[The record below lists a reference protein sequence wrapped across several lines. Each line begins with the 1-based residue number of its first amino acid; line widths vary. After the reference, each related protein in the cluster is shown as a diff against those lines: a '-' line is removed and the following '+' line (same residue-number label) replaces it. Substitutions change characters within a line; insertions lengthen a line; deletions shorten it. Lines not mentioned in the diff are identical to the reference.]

1 MDQILKSLKTKVPG
15 LLWGCFKFTAENGT
29 MTIGECLTETL
40 TAELEGQPFNLGAS
54 KTSWDQTVGGAQ
66 STNKGIWMED
76 SSDGSYLAVREK
88 GTEGKILLGLT
99 VDGKLDEG
107 FGSKVLFTLPENT
120 TAVTVE
126 EKGRRLLIHCTMTD
140 SYGTETGFLGRFLRN
155 GTPDPDFA
163 AGQGWVSTPE
173 DAVFDGIESL
183 SFLSDGT
190 FLLEGKVNQCSAL
203 LGYTADGVLN
213 ASFGENGTLS
223 APPCEGSAYFSFS
236 EDPVGTLVVKASLYS
251 GDYNTSTGAY
261 GLFGLDG
268 KPLRGFANGGGW
280 LTTPEGMVFEDR
292 GLARRMDGS
301 ILATAKK
308 GERFLILRYGANG
321 VMDPTFADNGIIECP
336 EKVTDVSIYDGPGD
350 GFHLHVTIGS
360 GDGENT
366 YEDLHYDKDGHP
378 RSKPVEEPAAAP
390 ASADRL
396 RVPPDGYKFD
406 SYWIRQDDGSL
417 ITEATPVDASLPK
430 CLVRYHEDGTIDR
443 SFANQ
448 GMLPYPEG
456 VDFIDTGLVILK
468 DGSLLARCTP
478 SDEKENEYVLRVLQG
493 GVIDQRFGSV
503 GRLSYPASIEEGDLR
518 IDDQGRI
525 ILSGS
530 ISVEDSS
537 VAFMGR
543 FLPDGKPDPGFSV
556 GTGYL
561 ALPDGFAFDA
571 GGPGLNTLSDGGMIA
586 GVVPSNVNLAGKSL
600 AEADPEK
607 IGKELTAI
615 LSAKSALIAH
625 KLFGHDPATIS
636 GQNSVEG
643 ILTVICDDA
652 GDHEETVEFESLENA
667 SGISLN
673 VSIQPGKSRGIKAE
687 FSTRKRVTGTA
698 FVE

>member
-1 MDQILKSLKTKVPG
+1 MDQIIKLLKAKVPG

-29 MTIGECLTETL
+29 LTVGECLTETL
-40 TAELEGQPFNLGAS
+40 TAELNGQPFNLGAAKCS
-54 KTSWDQTVGGAQ
+54 LAQTVGGAQ
-66 STNKGIWMED
+66 SSNKGTWMED
-76 SSDGSYLAVREK
+76 SSSGTYLPVREK

-99 VDGKLDEG
+99 ADGKLHEG
-107 FGSKVLFTLPENT
+107 FGSNGIISLPENT

-126 EKGRRLLIHCTMTD
+126 EKGRRLLIQGTMTD

-155 GTPDPDFA
+155 GAPDPDFA
-163 AGQGWVSTPE
+163 TGQGWLTAPE
-173 DAVFDGIESL
+173 NASFDGIESL

-190 FLLEGKVNQCSAL
+190 FLLEGKVNNRSAIF
-203 LGYTADGVLN
+203 GYSANGVLN
-213 ASFGENGTLS
+213 PEFGEKGILV
-223 APPCEGSAYFSFS
+223 APPCEGRAYFSFS
-236 EDPVGTLVVKASLYS
+236 EAPNETLVIKVSLYD
-251 GDYNTSTGAY
+251 GDYSTETGAY
-261 GLFGLDG
+261 GHFGLNG
-268 KPLRGFANGGGW
+268 RPLPGFMEGGGW
-280 LTTPEGMVFEDR
+280 ISAPEGMAFEAR
-292 GLARRMDGS
+292 GFERRGDGS

-390 ASADRL
+390 ASADRV
-396 RVPPDGYKFD
+396 RVPPDGYKFE

-417 ITEATPVDASLPK
+417 ISEATPVDASLPK
-430 CLVRYHEDGTIDR
+430 CLVRYHADGTIDR

-468 DGSLLARCTP
+468 DGSFLARCTP
-478 SDEKENEYVLRVLQG
+478 SDEKENEYFVRVLQG
-493 GVIDQRFGSV
+493 GVIDHGFGSV
-503 GRLSYPASIEEGDLR
+503 GRLSYPASIEGGDLR

-571 GGPGLNTLSDGGMIA
+571 GGSGLNTLSDGGMIA
-586 GVVPSNVNLAGKSL
+586 GVVPCNVNLAGKSL